1 MTELSKN
8 TQVPQCDKTNV
19 ISRLSMN
26 DILLYEVHSNWL
38 TSWIGFSWGQE
49 IMGWYIA
56 KKVNRKYKRYLY
68 SLECR
73 KRVFNDL

>member
-8 TQVPQCDKTNV
+8 TQVPQCDKTAV

-26 DILLYEVHSNWL
+26 DILLYEVHSNWIA
-38 TSWIGFSWGQE
+38 SWIGFSLGQE

-56 KKVNRKYKRYLY
+56 KIVKRKYKRYLY

-73 KRVFNDL
+73 KRVLNGL